1 MTDKELLAKC
11 LELLEQWYDGDEPR
25 KKTQAMIVTL
35 SERFAPSKPR
45 LDHSLTPKYEKAKR
59 YVEGG
64 NSIGVACVKAGITR
78 DQWYRRKRMEETGVD
93 RINREYW

>member
-1 MTDKELLAKC
+1 MKDKELLAKC
-11 LELLEQWYDGDEPR
+11 LDLLEQWYDGDEPR
-25 KKTQAMIVTL
+25 KKTQTMITTL

-45 LDHSLTPKYEKAKR
+45 LDHSLTPKYEEAKGYVFSGYTIGDACKA
-59 YVEGG
+59 
-64 NSIGVACVKAGITR
+64 AGITR